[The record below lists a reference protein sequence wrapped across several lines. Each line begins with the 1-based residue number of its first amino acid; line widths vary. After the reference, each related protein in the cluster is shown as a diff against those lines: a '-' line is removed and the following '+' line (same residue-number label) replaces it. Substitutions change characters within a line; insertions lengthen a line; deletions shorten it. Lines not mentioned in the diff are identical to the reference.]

1 MKVGLMKMLVKFF
14 KRGGVSDNRY
24 STGGQAVKDYL
35 LNERVEQGTAFLL
48 KGDPDQTTDIIN
60 GLGYSKIFTS
70 GCLSFDSDESE
81 RVTDELKQELMQGFE
96 RALFGDFDKTRVSGY
111 WVEHTDKK
119 DEVTGKSRL
128 ELNFVFANVDLLSGK
143 NLPVYYEPN
152 DLYRIDTYKD
162 LANLTH
168 NLSDPNDPRRK
179 QISIIDNN
187 QSQSR
192 KDIKTDIHNLLTQK
206 FIMGNIN
213 CRDDVI
219 QTLVESGFEI
229 TKIAPKSLSIKH
241 PQDDKPQPIRL
252 KGAFYEQQFQ
262 SSDYI
267 ATATV
272 ENKPTQKN
280 RAERIAELS
289 SKLESAISKRTQSL
303 NERLRPNHYRRHSKR
318 KKRDNEQS
326 IELRHD
332 TADNRELTQQS
343 KRADITGR
351 PEFYESLSISDYQ
364 PRQEIGINA
373 EPSKPSFQR
382 FRTVESGHD
391 STAHHQQTATIGD
404 LDSLN
409 NHSSNRGNYPINL
422 NHHQWKNVALAIS
435 MPSDNRN
442 WRGSLGGYGCYQ
454 ESKQRER
461 INELKSNYRIS
472 FTNVREAIGRYA
484 QTTKQSYSHVAAMA
498 KSACKHL
505 QGRISERYSEID
517 NYIREYRP
525 IASRYN
531 QRFILESAKT
541 DIRLGDIGEQFN
553 NFSNKL
559 DDINKRYDTTSQRL
573 NDCIQSANDNH
584 QRLKSTGQRLS
595 DCLEIIA
602 QKNKVKNEV
611 KSKVDIAP
619 PPPAPNKTEPPK
631 PPSRRLKM

>member
-1 MKVGLMKMLVKFF
+1 M
-14 KRGGVSDNRY
+14 
-24 STGGQAVKDYL
+24 
-35 LNERVEQGTAFLL
+35 
-48 KGDPDQTTDIIN
+48 
-60 GLGYSKIFTS
+60 
-70 GCLSFDSDESE
+70 
-81 RVTDELKQELMQGFE
+81 
-96 RALFGDFDKTRVSGY
+96 
-111 WVEHTDKK
+111 
-119 DEVTGKSRL
+119 
-128 ELNFVFANVDLLSGK
+128 
-143 NLPVYYEPN
+143 
-152 DLYRIDTYKD
+152 
-162 LANLTH
+162 ANLTH

-252 KGAFYEQQFQ
+252 KGAFYEQQFE

-272 ENKPTQKN
+272 ENKPTQAD
-280 RAERIAELS
+280 RARRITELS
-289 SKLESAISKRTQSL
+289 NKLETAISKRSNAL
-303 NERLRPNHYRRHSKR
+303 NERLRPSPYKRNQKR
-318 KKRDNEQS
+318 KRKDNDRT
-326 IELRHD
+326 IESRHD
-332 TADNRELTQQS
+332 TADDSRFAHEQPNQDFRNVPELFEPNGIADPKGYAEQQS
-343 KRADITGR
+343 KNGIGAIDSQSNNQRIRAVETGNQSRADDQKT
-351 PEFYESLSISDYQ
+351 
-364 PRQEIGINA
+364 N
-373 EPSKPSFQR
+373 
-382 FRTVESGHD
+382 
-391 STAHHQQTATIGD
+391 TID
-404 LDSLN
+404 NLDSLN
-409 NHSSNRGNYPINL
+409 IHGFARGSNTANINR
-422 NHHQWKNVALAIS
+422 HQWKNVALAIS

-517 NYIREYRP
+517 NHIREYRP

-559 DDINKRYDTTSQRL
+559 DDINKRYDTSSQRL
-573 NDCIQSANDNH
+573 NDCIQSADKNH
-584 QRLKSTGQRLS
+584 RQLKSTGQRLS